1 MRIIIQQSNGEGP
14 NAVGVETHRAL
25 EALRAAH
32 IDVTGGGVLGV
43 NGNAVGAVILADAA
57 DAARALETL
66 ARAGFKASASKLLP
80 LIA

>member
-32 IDVTGGGVLGV
+32 IDVTGAESWV
-43 NGNAVGAVILADAA
+43 
-57 DAARALETL
+57 
-66 ARAGFKASASKLLP
+66 
-80 LIA
+80 